1 MTTSLVADK
10 IPIITL
16 DRFLRQPET
25 KPASEFI
32 DGYIYQRPMPQGQHS
47 RLQLKLCNR
56 VNVVTE
62 DAQIAL
68 ALPELRFTFGD
79 RSIVPDVAVFR
90 WERLP
95 INVEGEIENVFSI
108 YPDWVIEILS
118 PDQAPMRV
126 ISNILHCLKHG
137 TEMGWLLFPKERSL
151 LIFQRDRQPIEI
163 NINCNGDEIL
173 LMPEFLENQL
183 RLTANQIF
191 DWLKLMNSNN
201 S

>member
-1 MTTSLVADK
+1 MILAK
-10 IPIITL
+10 HNIPIITL
-16 DRFLRQPET
+16 DHFLQQPET
-25 KPASEFI
+25 KPAHEFI
-32 DGYIYQRPMPQGQHS
+32 NGYIYQKPMPQGQHS
-47 RLQLKLCNR
+47 RLQLRLCNA

-62 DAQIAL
+62 NAQIAL
-68 ALPELRFTFGD
+68 ALPELRCTFGD

-95 INVEGEIENVFSI
+95 INGEGEIENVFSI

-126 ISNILHCLKHG
+126 IGNILHCLKHG

-163 NINCNGDEIL
+163 NINSNGDEIL
-173 LMPEFLENQL
+173 LVPEFLENQL
-183 RLTANQIF
+183 KLTANQIF
-191 DWLKLMNSNN
+191 DWLRLTNLNN
-201 S
+201 C

>member
-47 RLQLKLCNR
+47 RLQWKLCNR

-118 PDQAPMRV
+118 PEQAPMRV
-126 ISNILHCLKHG
+126 ISNILYCLKHG
-137 TEMGWLLFPKERSL
+137 SEMGWLLFPKERSL

-183 RLTANQIF
+183 KLTANQIF
-191 DWLKLMNSNN
+191 NWLKIV
-201 S
+201 

>member
-1 MTTSLVADK
+1 MTLATHH
-10 IPIITL
+10 IPIVTL

-32 DGYIYQRPMPQGQHS
+32 HGYIYQKPMPQGQHS

-56 VNVVTE
+56 VNAVTE

-68 ALPELRFTFGD
+68 ALPELRCTFGD

-90 WERLP
+90 WDRLP
-95 INVEGEIENVFSI
+95 INGEGEIENVFSI
-108 YPDWVIEILS
+108 CPDWVIEILS

-126 ISNILHCLKHG
+126 LSNILHCLKHG

-163 NINCNGDEIL
+163 NSEINSAQKL
-173 LMPEFLENQL
+173 LVPNFLEIELN
-183 RLTANQIF
+183 LTVDQVF
-191 DWLKLMNSNN
+191 GWLKVSK
-201 S
+201 